1 MQNKMVDKTF
11 EFTNEEISTLGLI
24 IIALVSMIHITMI
37 SLYVVIPVISILIFN
52 LLSKY
57 IKGFKK

>member
-1 MQNKMVDKTF
+1 MVDKTF
-11 EFTNEEISTLGLI
+11 ESNTEEMSTIGLI
-24 IIALVSMIHITMI
+24 IIALVSMIHITII